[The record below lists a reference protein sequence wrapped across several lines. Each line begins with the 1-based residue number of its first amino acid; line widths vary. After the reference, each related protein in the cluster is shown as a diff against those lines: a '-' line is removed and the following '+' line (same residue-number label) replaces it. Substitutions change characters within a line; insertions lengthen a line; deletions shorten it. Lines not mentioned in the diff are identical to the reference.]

1 MARLPP
7 ERTVT
12 IVISFAFLLM
22 LLVGAVLYLNNW
34 RRFGCVVV
42 AVSAAASL
50 IVREVGAGDFT
61 VLALAATVVWFLLNR
76 AVKSTNRVA
85 VLVVPAL
92 LLMLPVQ
99 VDKGTEL
106 EPDFA
111 PLALCKN
118 APSAQCWTDAWI
130 PIAKEIG
137 IPAAVQLVT
146 EAASRNPQGN
156 ESLHCHEILHS
167 LGYLTYDSGYTMRT
181 ALAWGAPYTIN
192 CSNGYIHG
200 SMEKFLYAQ
209 KLPDLTTKLDTY
221 CSDFGIDPTT
231 NMSVACVHIIGHAI
245 VKHAEESGQDWLQML
260 GNCVKVPEG
269 KQDMCWG
276 GGFMQHFINAE
287 HIKRLEKGW
296 PLEKAYYPCDVLPAE
311 WGEVAKRYCAM
322 EASTQ
327 IYKTVKQDAK
337 MAFEVCD
344 TKATETPSILEGC
357 KLGLGKSILAHESMN
372 IERMIEKCA
381 PVGDECLQNVAWMF
395 ANNTN
400 DQASALLMCVPSS
413 SEEAKAICAK
423 SVEEGSGSLTGSHN

>member
-1 MARLPP
+1 MARSPP
-7 ERTVT
+7 DWTVT
-12 IVISFAFLLM
+12 IVISFAFLLT
-22 LLVGAVLYLNNW
+22 LFAGAVLYLNKW
-34 RRFGCVVV
+34 KQAGSGIV
-42 AVSAAASL
+42 AVSVLASL
-50 IVREVGAGDFT
+50 VHRGVGASDFV
-61 VLALAATVVWFLLNR
+61 VLALAAASVWFLLNK
-76 AVKSTNRVA
+76 AVPAQGRVA

-99 VDKGTEL
+99 VDKGTEMK
-106 EPDFA
+106 PDFA

-118 APSAQCWTDAWI
+118 APSAQCWTDAWL

-137 IPAAVQLVT
+137 IPAAVQLIT
-146 EAASRNPQGN
+146 DAASRNPQGN

-181 ALAWGAPYTIN
+181 ALAWGMPYTIN

-200 SMEKFLYAQ
+200 SMERFLYAQ
-209 KLPDLTTKLDTY
+209 KLPDLTTKLATY
-221 CSDFGIDPTT
+221 CSEFGIDPTT

-245 VKHAEESGQDWLQML
+245 VKHAEDSGKDWLQEL
-260 GNCVKVPEG
+260 GNCVRVPED
-269 KQDMCWG
+269 QREMCWG
-276 GGFMQHFINAE
+276 GGFMQHFISAE
-287 HIKRLEKGW
+287 HIKTLEKGW

-311 WGEVAKRYCAM
+311 WGEAAKRYCAM

-337 MAFEVCD
+337 MAFDVCN
-344 TKATETPSILEGC
+344 TEATETPSILEGC

-372 IERMIEKCA
+372 IERLIEKCA

-400 DQASALLMCVPSS
+400 DQASALLMCAPSS
-413 SEEAKAICAK
+413 SEEARALCAQK
-423 SVEEGSGSLTGSHN
+423 VKEGSGSLTGSHN

>member
-1 MARLPP
+1 MLL
-7 ERTVT
+7 
-12 IVISFAFLLM
+12 VISLAFLLT

-34 RRFGCVVV
+34 YRAGVGVV
-42 AVSAAASL
+42 AVSVAASL
-50 IVREVGAGDFT
+50 IHRGIGASGFI
-61 VLALAATVVWFLLNR
+61 VLALAASSVWFLLNK
-76 AVKSTNRVA
+76 ALPTTKRVT

-99 VDKGTEL
+99 VDKGREV
-106 EPDFA
+106 EPDFT

-118 APSAQCWTDAWI
+118 APSAQCWTDAWL

-146 EAASRNPQGN
+146 DAAARNPQGN
-156 ESLHCHEILHS
+156 ESLHCHEILHE

-181 ALAWGAPYTIN
+181 ALAWGMPYTTH

-200 SMEKFLYAQ
+200 SLERFLYAQ
-209 KLPDLTTKLDTY
+209 ELTDLTSKLGTY
-221 CSDFGIDPTT
+221 CSDWGIDPTT
-231 NMSVACVHIIGHAI
+231 NMSVACLHIVGHAI
-245 VKHAEESGQDWLQML
+245 VKHAEESNQDWLQAL
-260 GNCVKVPEG
+260 GNCVKVPED
-269 KQDMCWG
+269 QQEMCWG
-276 GGFMQHFINAE
+276 GGFMQHFISAE
-287 HIKRLEKGW
+287 HIKTLEKGW

-372 IERMIEKCA
+372 IDRMIEKCA
-381 PVGDECLQNVAWMF
+381 SVGDECLQNVAWMF

-400 DQASALLMCVPSS
+400 DQASALLMCAPSS
-413 SEEAKAICAK
+413 SEDAMALCAK
-423 SVEEGSGSLTGSHN
+423 SVKEGSGSLTGSHN

>member
-1 MARLPP
+1 MFP
-7 ERTVT
+7 
-12 IVISFAFLLM
+12 VISLAFLLT

-34 RRFGCVVV
+34 RRSGHVVV
-42 AVSAAASL
+42 AVSVIASL
-50 IVREVGAGDFT
+50 VHRGIKVSDFII
-61 VLALAATVVWFLLNR
+61 LALAASSVWFLLNK
-76 AVKSTNRVA
+76 AVSKTKRVA

-99 VDKGTEL
+99 VDKGRDM

-118 APSAQCWTDAWI
+118 APSAQCWTEAWL

-137 IPAAVQLVT
+137 IPAAVQLIT
-146 EAASRNPQGN
+146 DAAARNPQGN

-181 ALAWGAPYTIN
+181 ALVWGTPYMTH

-200 SMEKFLYAQ
+200 SLERFLYAQ
-209 KLPDLTTKLDTY
+209 KLSDLTSKLDTY
-221 CSDFGIDPTT
+221 CSDWGIDPTT
-231 NMSVACVHIIGHAI
+231 KMSVACMHIVGHAI
-245 VKHAEESGQDWLQML
+245 VKHAEESGQDWLQAL
-260 GNCVKVPEG
+260 GNCVKVTDDQQE
-269 KQDMCWG
+269 MCWG

-287 HIKRLEKGW
+287 HIKELEKGW

-337 MAFEVCD
+337 MAFGVCD

-357 KLGLGKSILAHESMN
+357 KLGIGKSILAHESMN

-400 DQASALLMCVPSS
+400 DQASALLICAPSS
-413 SEEAKAICAK
+413 SEEAMALCAK
-423 SVEEGSGSLTGSHN
+423 SVKEGSGSLTGSHN